1 MDDELEQ
8 PGNTQDSAIDDA
20 GGENHNQTGDDHLN
34 QDHSDDSDSEE
45 QPEEED
51 EELEVG
57 GKRIALPKS
66 IAETLKSERLMQ
78 ADYTRK
84 TQEVAEDRKAAQAER
99 EQVREQARV
108 NQQFIAEIAELTVID
123 KQLAELKKIDL
134 SQYVDDDSVGVQR
147 VMLQIQQLESAR
159 NEAANKVTQKQQQ
172 FALDE
177 QQSFARQVQEAGA
190 YVAREIPNWS
200 LERDSQLQK
209 YVQTNGI
216 PEKALAPLLVK
227 HPALFKILDKA
238 EKFDRLEKNRANKT
252 APTPPPAPVTRV
264 TAAKPAA
271 KSEANMSTAEWMAHR
286 EAQLRKK
293 R

>member
-1 MDDELEQ
+1 MDDDLEQ
-8 PGNTQDSAIDDA
+8 PGSTQDSATDNA
-20 GGENHNQTGDDHLN
+20 GGENHTQTGDDHLN
-34 QDHSDDSDSEE
+34 QDHSDDSDSQE

-51 EELEVG
+51 EEIEVG

-66 IAETLKSERLMQ
+66 IAETLKSERMMQ

-99 EQVREQARV
+99 EQVREQTRV
-108 NQQFIAEIAELTVID
+108 NQQYIAEIAELTMID
-123 KQLAELKKIDL
+123 RQLADLKKIDL
-134 SQYVDDDSVGVQR
+134 SQYVDDDPVAVQR
-147 VMLQIQQLESAR
+147 AMLQIQQLESAR

-177 QQSFARQVQEAGA
+177 QQSFAKQVQEAGA
-190 YVAREIPNWS
+190 YVAREIPDWS
-200 LERDSQLQK
+200 IDRDKQLEK
-209 YVQTNGI
+209 YVQSNGI
-216 PEKALAPLLVK
+216 QREALAPLLLK

-238 EKFDRLEKNRANKT
+238 EKFDRLEKNRTNKT
-252 APTPPPAPVTRV
+252 ALTPPPAPVTRV

-271 KSEANMSTAEWMAHR
+271 KSTANMSTAEWMAHR

>member
-8 PGNTQDSAIDDA
+8 PGSNQDSATDNA

-34 QDHSDDSDSEE
+34 QDRTDDTDSQE
-45 QPEEED
+45 QTEEED
-51 EELEVG
+51 EEIEVG
-57 GKRIALPKS
+57 GKRFALPKS
-66 IAETLKSERLMQ
+66 VAETLKSERLMQ

-84 TQEVAEDRKAAQAER
+84 TQEVSEHRRVVETER

-123 KQLAELKKIDL
+123 RQLADLKKIDL
-134 SQYVDDDSVGVQR
+134 SQYVDDDPVAVQR
-147 VMLQIQQLESAR
+147 AMLQIQQLESAR
-159 NEAANKVTQKQQQ
+159 SEAVNKVTQKQQQ

-177 QQSFARQVQEAGA
+177 QQSFAKQVQEAGA

-200 LERDSQLQK
+200 SERDTQLQK

-271 KSEANMSTAEWMAHR
+271 KSTANMSTTEWMAHR